1 MDYTE
6 ISNSIRMM
14 IIAQGVDDK
23 YIDKEETLYYD
34 ESGNI
39 KHLIVKEGKL
49 NADSDTVFVLGGVQ
63 VNDIISLEELKT
75 ALSSRIFT
83 VFSVTPLNS
92 PPITPARAMGFSASA
107 MTR

>member
-6 ISNSIRMM
+6 LSNSIRMM
-14 IIAQGVDDK
+14 MKAQGVDEK

-49 NADSDTVFVLGGVQ
+49 NADSTTVS
-63 VNDIISLEELKT
+63 IIS
-75 ALSSRIFT
+75 
-83 VFSVTPLNS
+83 
-92 PPITPARAMGFSASA
+92 
-107 MTR
+107 

>member
-6 ISNSIRMM
+6 LSNSIRMM
-14 IIAQGVDDK
+14 MKAQGVNEK

-49 NADSDTVFVLGGVQ
+49 NADSTSVFTT
-63 VNDIISLEELKT
+63 DYYS
-75 ALSSRIFT
+75 IFYR
-83 VFSVTPLNS
+83 S
-92 PPITPARAMGFSASA
+92 
-107 MTR
+107 

>member
-6 ISNSIRMM
+6 LSNSIRMM
-14 IIAQGVDDK
+14 MKAQGVDEK
-23 YIDKEETLYYD
+23 YIYKEETLYYD

-63 VNDIISLEELKT
+63 AERKFNIELQ
-75 ALSSRIFT
+75 
-83 VFSVTPLNS
+83 FSG
-92 PPITPARAMGFSASA
+92 R
-107 MTR
+107 

>member
-6 ISNSIRMM
+6 LSNSIRMM
-14 IIAQGVDDK
+14 MKAQGVDEK

-63 VNDIISLEELKT
+63 AEDTISLEELKNCIRKKFRKRNEINKG
-75 ALSSRIFT
+75 LER
-83 VFSVTPLNS
+83 VFY
-92 PPITPARAMGFSASA
+92 
-107 MTR
+107 

>member
-14 IIAQGVDDK
+14 IKAQGVDDK

-49 NADSDTVFVLGGVQ
+49 NADSDTIFVLGGVQ
-63 VNDIISLEELKT
+63 ADDNPLFVHFVASQH
-75 ALSSRIFT
+75 T
-83 VFSVTPLNS
+83 VAKYHMY
-92 PPITPARAMGFSASA
+92 IKKYGKIE
-107 MTR
+107 

>member
-14 IIAQGVDDK
+14 IKAQGVDDK

-63 VNDIISLEELKT
+63 AGENGAFPPTRNGCIHSLSMRE
-75 ALSSRIFT
+75 
-83 VFSVTPLNS
+83 
-92 PPITPARAMGFSASA
+92 MG
-107 MTR
+107 

>member
-14 IIAQGVDDK
+14 IKAQGVDDK

-39 KHLIVKEGKL
+39 KHLIVKRVSL
-49 NADSDTVFVLGGVQ
+49 MQIQILYLCWVVFRRMILFLWK
-63 VNDIISLEELKT
+63 S
-75 ALSSRIFT
+75 
-83 VFSVTPLNS
+83 
-92 PPITPARAMGFSASA
+92 
-107 MTR
+107 

>member
-14 IIAQGVDDK
+14 MKAQGVDEK

-34 ESGNI
+34 ESGNV

-49 NADSDTVFVLGGVQ
+49 NAGFRYCIRVGWCSGG
-63 VNDIISLEELKT
+63 
-75 ALSSRIFT
+75 
-83 VFSVTPLNS
+83 
-92 PPITPARAMGFSASA
+92 
-107 MTR
+107 

>member
-14 IIAQGVDDK
+14 IKAQGVDEK

-34 ESGNI
+34 ESGNV

-49 NADSDTVFVLGGVQ
+49 NADSVLYLCWEVFRRMILF
-63 VNDIISLEELKT
+63 L
-75 ALSSRIFT
+75 
-83 VFSVTPLNS
+83 
-92 PPITPARAMGFSASA
+92 
-107 MTR
+107 

>member
-14 IIAQGVDDK
+14 IKAQGVDDK

-63 VNDIISLEELKT
+63 ADDTISLEELKT
-75 ALSSRIFT
+75 ALGKMLRKRNEINKGLERIFY
-83 VFSVTPLNS
+83 
-92 PPITPARAMGFSASA
+92 
-107 MTR
+107 